1 MKRCS
6 KSFVIKE
13 LKMKTRHYIYLLDCL
28 MHKKLTIANVGEKV
42 ELEELSLF
50 TGRI

>member
-1 MKRCS
+1 MCL

-13 LKMKTRHYIYLLDCL
+13 LKMRKRHYIYLLECL
-28 MHKKLTIANVGEKV
+28 MYKNLTIENVDEKV